1 MPKLRV
7 SVGGGN
13 MRARTL
19 GSMANGDAQVTS
31 YQKGGGGLSRIP
43 RLLNG
48 VAGICT
54 QVCLTPKSMLLS
66 QSMAEADS
74 MAGWCL

>member
-31 YQKGGGGLSRIP
+31 YQKRGGALSRIP

-48 VAGICT
+48 VAGI
-54 QVCLTPKSMLLS
+54 
-66 QSMAEADS
+66 
-74 MAGWCL
+74 